1 MANKK
6 AYLIKGGIIEDEN
19 INEWIERITTSQIR
33 AKKIIKDLNNNLLD
47 DIIRGKEIFD
57 LFVKPETSKLEWG
70 KIEFFTE
77 KMNDDEYNKF
87 CNYRYGKQ
95 IPFKIVEV
103 ELS

>member
-33 AKKIIKDLNNNLLD
+33 AKKIIKDLNNILVE
-47 DIIRGKEIFD
+47 DIIEGREIFD
-57 LFVKPETSKLEWG
+57 LFIKPETSELEWG
-70 KIEFFTE
+70 KMEFFTE
-77 KMNDDEYNKF
+77 KMSDDEYTKF

-95 IPFKIVEV
+95 IPFKMVEV

>member
-6 AYLIKGGIIEDEN
+6 AYLIKGGIIEQES

-33 AKKIIKDLNNNLLD
+33 AKKIMKDLNQDLLD
-47 DIIRGKEIFD
+47 DIIKGREVFD
-57 LFVKPETSKLEWG
+57 SFIKPDTAKLEWG
-70 KIEFFTE
+70 KMEFFTE
-77 KMNDDEYNKF
+77 KMSDEEYTKF

-95 IPFKIVEV
+95 VPFKVVEV